1 LPNNRKNPSL
11 ADSPPGQPGQPPY
24 RLLPWLL
31 LLVLALIWGT
41 SFILIK
47 KGLAVY
53 SSDEVGALRIGIA
66 SLTLLPFALR
76 HLRLKDPSRWK
87 YLFLSGFLGSFIPA
101 FLFAFAQT
109 HLASSLAGI
118 LNSLTALFTLII
130 GALFFGIGITRS
142 HMAGIFL
149 GMAGTVLLLLPGS
162 QGTSSNALYGLLII
176 LATVCYGTSVNIIK
190 SRLQGLKPLVMSSLS
205 LLLVAPLAI
214 GYLFTTPFTSKLAHT
229 PGAGEALSYIALLAV
244 FSTAVGLIL
253 FNKLVHLSSALFGS
267 SVTYLIPVFALLW
280 GLLDGE
286 SIRLTHLLGMLVI
299 LTGIF
304 MVSRSK

>member
-1 LPNNRKNPSL
+1 M
-11 ADSPPGQPGQPPY
+11 
-24 RLLPWLL
+24 
-31 LLVLALIWGT
+31 
-41 SFILIK
+41 
-47 KGLAVY
+47 Y

-130 GALFFGIGITRS
+130 GTLFFGIGITRS

-149 GMAGTVLLLLPGS
+149 GMAGTALLLLPGS
-162 QGTSSNALYGLLII
+162 QGTSSNVLYGLLII

-190 SRLQGLKPLVMSSLS
+190 SRLQVLKPL
-205 LLLVAPLAI
+205 
-214 GYLFTTPFTSKLAHT
+214 G
-229 PGAGEALSYIALLAV
+229 
-244 FSTAVGLIL
+244 
-253 FNKLVHLSSALFGS
+253 
-267 SVTYLIPVFALLW
+267 
-280 GLLDGE
+280 
-286 SIRLTHLLGMLVI
+286 
-299 LTGIF
+299 
-304 MVSRSK
+304 